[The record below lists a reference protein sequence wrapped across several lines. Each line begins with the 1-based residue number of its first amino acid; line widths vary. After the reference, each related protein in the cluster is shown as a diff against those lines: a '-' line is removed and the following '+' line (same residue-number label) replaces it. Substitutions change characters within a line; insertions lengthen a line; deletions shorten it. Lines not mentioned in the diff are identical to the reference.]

1 MDTRLF
7 GPGERIVFEPYTKE
21 MYETTQAWVESW
33 NIFEEGLHDLKPY
46 DESVAQPTSVSGGT
60 K

>member
-7 GPGERIVFEPYTKE
+7 GSGERIVFEPYTKE

-33 NIFEEGLHDLKPY
+33 NIFEEGLKARKSY
-46 DESVAQPTSVSGGT
+46 DDSVAQSAPLSGGV